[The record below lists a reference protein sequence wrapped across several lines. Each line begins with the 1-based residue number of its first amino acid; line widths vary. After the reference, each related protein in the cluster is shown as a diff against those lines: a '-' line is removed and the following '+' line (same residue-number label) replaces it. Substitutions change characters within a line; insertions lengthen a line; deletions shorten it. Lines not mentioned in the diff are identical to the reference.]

1 MENWNNPYYYGG
13 DPMDFFGMYGHQ
25 QQETLPC
32 GPLPVYSQLPM
43 MSALPLASTIQP
55 TPLEFVERNL
65 ISQSLPPPPLPHD
78 NSGGLYIP
86 HNGGIDSN
94 MMDQFNSMAYVSV
107 PSIPSEPPPPSDMV
121 EPPDLTHYD
130 HSMSNSVRGGR
141 SNNFS
146 RVRTGHRSGSGRIF
160 SGRGNHA
167 VRPAPFTCVDHEDGS
182 RTNGSEHSGASERQ
196 TFYYDNRG
204 FRGSGRKRSGGNS
217 WSRGPRGGSSR
228 GTTSSRNNTPPMSY
242 NVDNTTGGEDRN
254 RERRQVVDEAH
265 GSASAPQQSENWN
278 KQRRQGNFPKEN
290 FRNPSESTRNRQENR
305 RNNRYENAR
314 KPMVNGGEKAESEPN
329 PVDGEKKNVENTAE
343 SSDGGR
349 MWADNRR
356 NFGENSRISNDYGRN
371 QREGRRNHNDGSWN
385 KAESWRGSNRD
396 WRSVGDGPRHYE
408 SGRQGYASNDRK
420 NQAESWRYRKERSED
435 ESKDRRKNLQTESFG
450 KGTEETSSKGKE
462 TEASRREKL
471 EDGLRRGNYEC
482 MVCCEHVRQRDS
494 IWSCGNCFHVFHLR
508 CIKQWARTSRDD
520 GGWRCPACQTVRES
534 MPYDYY
540 CFCGKVKDP
549 EWNRRDTPHSCGE
562 VCGKGHEKPAH
573 CTHTCIL
580 LCHPGPCPPCS
591 VMASRN
597 CECGK
602 TSQVL
607 ICGRSQA
614 LLCGDVCGKLLNCGL
629 HNCSALCH
637 EGPCADCE
645 VMVKQVCHCGKN
657 ERSVLCVASTAGIEF
672 YECGSKCER
681 LLDCKNHKCEV
692 LCHPSECSPCALM
705 PKRVT
710 RCPCGKVAL
719 GDIEGAVERQ
729 SCLDPVPTCGKTCEK
744 VMDCGQPGK
753 NHICKE
759 LCHEG
764 PCPPCT
770 LTTLV
775 KCRCGNMNKEI
786 PCSELTTKADDAR
799 CNKKCTKKR
808 SCWRHKCLQLC
819 CIDLDHVCPLI
830 CNHNLSCG
838 LHKCEE
844 PCHRGNCPPCWRA
857 SFEELHC
864 ECGASVMFPPIPCG
878 ARPPECQNICSRPHP
893 CTHVPNHTCHSL
905 PECPPCT
912 ALTERYCHGNHE
924 LRKNVPCHQTE
935 ISCGR
940 PCGKDLPCGRHKC
953 ILLCHKGSCTSVPSS
968 STQQSTG
975 SAPWV
980 CKQPCTTPRSLCGH
994 PCGVACHD
1002 GPCPDSPCREMVKVT
1017 CECGHRSTT
1026 RACSENA
1033 TEYQQMAVAMLASKM
1048 VDMQMGHSVDLR
1060 DLAGSASSRKESL
1073 KTLECNDECKLIER
1087 NRRLAL
1093 CLQIRN
1099 PDLTGKIIPRYSESM
1114 KQWGKKDPAFVQM
1127 VHDRLTE
1134 LVQLAKQSKQKS
1146 RSYMFKVMG
1155 LPKRQLVH
1163 EYCEHFGCEAQSYD
1177 EEPNRNVVA
1186 TALRDKSWL
1195 PSLSLLE
1202 VLKREAGSRKPPVP
1216 IQSSRPSSL
1225 ASASKT
1231 SLNTPS
1237 FSTLCS
1243 SGASASSIRI
1253 EKEKTVV
1260 APGESN
1266 ATSSSTGASAASS
1279 TTSQTSGNKDSS
1291 ATVTKPPVID
1301 YFDYTGD

>member
-1 MENWNNPYYYGG
+1 MENWNTPYYYGG
-13 DPMDFFGMYGHQ
+13 APMEFFGMYEQ
-25 QQETLPC
+25 QQEAVQC
-32 GPLPVYSQLPM
+32 GPLTDFSQLPVLSTM
-43 MSALPLASTIQP
+43 PLAPAIQP
-55 TPLEFVERNL
+55 TPLEYVERNL
-65 ISQSLPPPPLPHD
+65 MSQNHAPPMPHD
-78 NSGGLYIP
+78 NSNALYMPHSSGSDTNMIDHYSGLSF
-86 HNGGIDSN
+86 GT
-94 MMDQFNSMAYVSV
+94 V
-107 PSIPSEPPPPSDMV
+107 PSIPSEPPPSEWLGLAATTP
-121 EPPDLTHYD
+121 YD
-130 HSMSNSVRGGR
+130 QSIPGSKRGGR
-141 SNNFS
+141 SMNCS
-146 RVRTGHRSGSGRIF
+146 RIRSSNRSGSGRVF
-160 SGRGNHA
+160 SNRGNHQ
-167 VRPAPFTCVDHEDGS
+167 VRSYEGNDATIPESEDSS
-182 RTNGSEHSGASERQ
+182 RRNNAENKGNFERQ
-196 TFYYDNRG
+196 PYSYDNIRG
-204 FRGSGRKRSGGNS
+204 FRGSGRPRSGGNS

-228 GTTSSRNNTPPMSY
+228 GMTSSRNDTAPPSY
-242 NVDNTTGGEDRN
+242 AYDKYNGREERN
-254 RERRQVVDEAH
+254 RERRRTLDEA
-265 GSASAPQQSENWN
+265 AAFTVPPQSENWN
-278 KQRRQGNFPKEN
+278 SQHREENHPKEN
-290 FRNPSESTRNRQENR
+290 LRNPNENMRNRPDTR
-305 RNNRYENAR
+305 RNRNYNRR
-314 KPMVNGGEKAESEPN
+314 KPMVNGGEEENDFSQMDSEKN
-329 PVDGEKKNVENTAE
+329 QHDNSLDHSDSGRVRMDG
-343 SSDGGR
+343 
-349 MWADNRR
+349 RR
-356 NFGENSRISNDYGRN
+356 NLGENVRSSNEYGRN
-371 QREGRRNHNDGSWN
+371 YREGRRNPNDRN
-385 KAESWRGSNRD
+385 KADSWRGTSRD
-396 WRSVGDGPRHYE
+396 WRSGGDGGRNYDG
-408 SGRQGYASNDRK
+408 GRQAHASNDRK
-420 NQAESWRYRKERSED
+420 NHSDSWRIRRERDD
-435 ESKDRRKNLQTESFG
+435 ESKERRKNFESDSFG
-450 KGTEETSSKGKE
+450 SAVVENSYKGKE
-462 TEASRREKL
+462 NEASRREKL
-471 EDGLRRGNYEC
+471 EENLRRGNYEC
-482 MVCCEHVRQRDS
+482 MVCCEPVRQRDS
-494 IWSCGNCFHVFHLR
+494 IWGCGNCFHVFHLR

-534 MPYDYY
+534 IPYDYY
-540 CFCGKVKDP
+540 CFCGKLRDP

-562 VCGKGHEKPAH
+562 VCGKGHDTPAH

-580 LCHPGPCPPCS
+580 LCHPGPCPACT

-602 TSQVL
+602 TTQVI

-614 LLCGDVCGKLLNCGL
+614 LLCGDECGKVLNCGV
-629 HNCSALCH
+629 HKCSKLCH
-637 EGPCADCE
+637 EGPCSDCE
-645 VMVKQVCHCGKN
+645 VMVKQVCYCGKN
-657 ERSVLCVASTAGIEF
+657 ERSVPCVASSAGIEF
-672 YECGSKCER
+672 YECETKCGR
-681 LLDCKNHKCEV
+681 TLDCKNHKCEA

-705 PKRVT
+705 PARVMK
-710 RCPCGKVAL
+710 CPCGKVAL
-719 GDIEGAVERQ
+719 TDVEGAVQRQ

-744 VMDCGQPGK
+744 VLSCGQPGK
-753 NHICKE
+753 HHLCKE

-770 LTTLV
+770 LTTAV

-786 PCSELTTKADDAR
+786 PCNELTTKADDAR

-808 SCWRHKCLQLC
+808 TCWRHKCLQLC
-819 CIDLDHVCPLI
+819 CIDLDHICPLI

-844 PCHRGNCPPCWRA
+844 PCHRGNCPQCWRA

-878 ARPPECQNICSRPHP
+878 TRPPECQQICSRPHP
-893 CTHVPNHTCHSL
+893 CTHVPNHTCHSQ

-953 ILLCHKGSCTSVPSS
+953 ILLCHKGSCTVLPSS
-968 STQQSTG
+968 QQSGATTQ
-975 SAPWV
+975 WV
-980 CKQPCTTPRSLCGH
+980 CKQPCTAPRSLCGH
-994 PCGVACHD
+994 PCGVSCHE

-1033 TEYQQMAVAMLASKM
+1033 TEYQQMAVALLASKM

-1099 PDLTGKIIPRYSESM
+1099 PDLTGKIIPRYSDFM
-1114 KQWGKKDPAFVQM
+1114 KQWAKKDSAFVQM

-1155 LPKRQLVH
+1155 LPKRQFVH

-1202 VLKREAGSRKPPVP
+1202 LIRREAGSRKPPVP
-1216 IQSSRPSSL
+1216 LQSSRPSSL
-1225 ASASKT
+1225 ASSSKPT
-1231 SLNTPS
+1231 LSTAS

-1243 SGASASSIRI
+1243 NSSSASSARI
-1253 EKEKTVV
+1253 EKEKSV
-1260 APGESN
+1260 AALSD
-1266 ATSSSTGASAASS
+1266 SSSSSNLGAPVASS
-1279 TTSQTSGNKDSS
+1279 VSQVAGNKDAST
-1291 ATVTKPPVID
+1291 TVAKPPVID